1 MLSNGTIVIRS
12 EDEIALNWLSER
24 IGHIFPWEHANLRVM
39 CLDALQKRY
48 RAAVDVPGTAAAF
61 LGLLERQNPG
71 ISTASWHFCQFP
83 TEPNPRATIAVNG
96 LEAQLMSL
104 LCSRDIAAIVMDF
117 RRFNTGKI
125 KKIVVSSAS
134 FPHEKENSLLPE
146 LVINL
151 MKYCQN
157 ERPPLIVWCNASH
170 DLRKH
175 QLQRLGL
182 LKYLVA
188 TNLEI
193 LNRSYEPI
201 FQNML
206 TCEILDL
213 TICSKNL
220 VSEVVGGRG
229 TGGEVKLRVDHLQRA
244 LVSFEKN
251 SRNMS
256 RPLDWDLFRRTQKTY
271 RDSVVTAKRESW
283 KKFCESI
290 EEILEASKLC
300 RILGRNR
307 YSNLQAIRFPDGD

>member
-1 MLSNGTIVIRS
+1 MATVEFTQI
-12 EDEIALNWLSER
+12 
-24 IGHIFPWEHANLRVM
+24 NLHHSKG
-39 CLDALQKRY
+39 AS
-48 RAAVDVPGTAAAF
+48 AVLAKSK
-61 LGLLERQNPG
+61 L
-71 ISTASWHFCQFP
+71 
-83 TEPNPRATIAVNG
+83 ATIAVNG

-220 VSEVVGGRG
+220 VSEN
-229 TGGEVKLRVDHLQRA
+229 RA
-244 LVSFEKN
+244 
-251 SRNMS
+251 RNMS

-290 EEILEASKLC
+290 EEILELEKLIEIYL
-300 RILGRNR
+300 RDIVLGWHPLHENQHAYGILYRNGAPL
-307 YSNLQAIRFPDGD
+307 SGLLN